1 MVSQGAGTLE
11 VEMGASVHGGA
22 RESLEH
28 PESMTK
34 RRLAA
39 ASLHPGPATHL
50 A

>member
-1 MVSQGAGTLE
+1 MISQEAGTLE

-22 RESLEH
+22 CEPLEH

-34 RRLAA
+34 RRLAT
-39 ASLHPGPATHL
+39 ASLHLGPATHL